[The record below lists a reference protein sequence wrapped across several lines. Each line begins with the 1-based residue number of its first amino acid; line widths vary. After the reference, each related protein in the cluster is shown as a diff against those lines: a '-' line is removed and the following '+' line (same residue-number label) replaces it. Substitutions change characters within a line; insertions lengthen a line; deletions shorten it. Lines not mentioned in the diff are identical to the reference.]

1 MKNKKTLIAV
11 IVLIVAVILAGAA
24 WMIWKPT
31 GIAGSKTV
39 VVEVITDDSAKEYKI
54 RTDAEFLR
62 GALEEQ
68 DLVAGEESEYGLF
81 VKSMAG
87 ITADDSKQQW
97 WCFTKG
103 GEDLFTGV
111 DDTPIADGD
120 HFEAT
125 LMTGWADW

>member
-1 MKNKKTLIAV
+1 MKSRKTLIAV
-11 IVLIVAVILAGAA
+11 IALIVAVVLAAGA

-31 GIAGSKTV
+31 GIAGSKAI

-54 RTDAEFLR
+54 KTDSENLR
-62 GALEEQ
+62 GALEEAE
-68 DLVAGEESEYGLF
+68 LVGGEESEYGLF
-81 VKSMAG
+81 VHSMAG
-87 ITADDSKQQW
+87 ITADDAKQQW

>member
-1 MKNKKTLIAV
+1 MKKKKTLIAV
-11 IVLIVAVILAGAA
+11 IVLIVAVILAGVA
-24 WMIWKPT
+24 WMVWKPT

-103 GEDLFTGV
+103 GADLFTGV

-120 HFEAT
+120 AFEIT
-125 LMTGWADW
+125 LKTGY

>member
-11 IVLIVAVILAGAA
+11 IILIVAVILAGAA

-31 GIAGSKTV
+31 GTTGSKAI
-39 VVEVITDDSAKEYKI
+39 VVEVITDDSSKEYKI
-54 RTDAEFLR
+54 KTDSEFLR
-62 GALEEQ
+62 GALEEAE
-68 DLVAGEESEYGLF
+68 LVEGSESEYGLF
-81 VKSMAG
+81 VTGVAG

-125 LMTGWADW
+125 LTTGW